1 MLRNIYITKNSLIT
15 LEKKK
20 GDNMKVAVV
29 SNNKKYFEA
38 AIKKE
43 KDLTLV
49 KDSPDVVIAFGG
61 EGTFLYSEMI
71 YPGIP
76 KVLVRHSS
84 KCKKCDKHDYQKVL
98 NALLS
103 DDFGVAEF
111 LKVQGSIKG
120 RMLVGLN
127 EINIHYTPPCAM
139 RFGVDVDKETLV
151 EEGIGD
157 GLIVSTVYGSSGYF
171 FSITRKT
178 FDKGL
183 GIAFNNLVKPV
194 KTRIIPE
201 NSVIK
206 VKIIRGPAVMC
217 ADCNKEIISLKTG
230 DVVRIQKH
238 SNFARILQLEGK
250 RMVRI

>member
-1 MLRNIYITKNSLIT
+1 
-15 LEKKK
+15 
-20 GDNMKVAVV
+20 MKVAVV

-127 EINIHYTPPCAM
+127 EINIHYKPPCAI
-139 RFGVDVDKETLV
+139 RFSVTVDNETLV
-151 EEGIGD
+151 QESIGD
-157 GLIVSTVYGSSGYF
+157 GLIVSTPYGSSGYF

-183 GIAFNNLVKPV
+183 GIAFNNSVDSVKEKIV
-194 KTRIIPE
+194 QGS
-201 NSVIK
+201 SVIE

-217 ADCNKEIISLKTG
+217 ADCNKEIILLKTG
-230 DVVRIQKH
+230 DVVRIQKYGKP
-238 SNFARILQLEGK
+238 AKILQLGGK